1 MLGQIEIP
9 LSLPPLRIV
18 LSGGGIRGLS
28 YVGVFLELE
37 KRGFLKNVKE
47 ILGVSCGAFFGFA
60 YSIGYTPK
68 EMFEFVES
76 FDFSLVQNIE
86 PDIAF
91 EFLSQFGIDD
101 KSQLKKLL
109 FSLLKNKGFNVDS
122 TFQDL
127 YNKTKFTLRFY
138 ASNLNRCRLDEFSYE
153 LTPNLNVVDALLASM
168 CIPGYFIP
176 SIINELTYVDGGLI
190 NNFPIDLVPIKD
202 LKDTFGFTFSE
213 DHTNVE
219 TIQTVEQFFYQIY
232 ACLFIPYKKEI
243 LKSIQNKIIII
254 QCGDYPMW
262 NFDSSKE
269 QRQYLINLGL
279 QAVENYFTKLSS
291 ILPKTKRR
299 YSIG

>member
-1 MLGQIEIP
+1 MLP
-9 LSLPPLRIV
+9 LPLLLPPLRIV

-37 KRGFLKNVKE
+37 KKGFLKNVKE

-60 YSIGYTPK
+60 YSIGYTPN
-68 EMFEFVES
+68 EMLEFVES

-101 KSQLKKLL
+101 KTQLKKLL
-109 FSLLKNKGFNVDS
+109 FSLLKNKGFNIDS
-122 TFQDL
+122 TFKDL
-127 YNKTKFTLRFY
+127 YNKTKFTLRCY
-138 ASNLNRCRLDEFSYE
+138 ASNLNMCKLDEFSYE
-153 LTPNLNVVDALLASM
+153 LTPNVCIVDALLASM

-176 SIINELTYVDGGLI
+176 SIINNFTYVDGGLI

-219 TIQTVEQFFYQIY
+219 TIQTIEQFFYQIY

-243 LKSIQNKIIII
+243 LKSIKHRIIVIE
-254 QCGDYPMW
+254 CGNYPMW
-262 NFDSSKE
+262 NFDSLKE
-269 QRQYLINLGL
+269 ERQHLMNLGI
-279 QAVENYFTKLSS
+279 QAVENYFNVTSV
-291 ILPKTKRR
+291 LPKSKRR

>member
-1 MLGQIEIP
+1 MLVLP
-9 LSLPPLRIV
+9 LPLPPLRIV

-37 KRGFLKNVKE
+37 KRGFLKHIKE

-68 EMFEFVES
+68 EMLKFVEN

-91 EFLSQFGIDD
+91 DFLSRFGIDD
-101 KSQLKKLL
+101 KTQLKKLL
-109 FSLLKNKGFNVDS
+109 FSLLKNKGFTIDS
-122 TFQDL
+122 TFQEL
-127 YNKTKFTLRFY
+127 YNKTKFTLRCY
-138 ASNLNRCRLDEFSYE
+138 ASNLNICKLDEFSYIS
-153 LTPNLNVVDALLASM
+153 TPNVVVVDALLASM

-176 SIINELTYVDGGLI
+176 SIINNSTYVDGGLI
-190 NNFPIDLVPIKD
+190 NNFPIDLVRIKD

-219 TIQTVEQFFYQIY
+219 TIETIEQFFYQIY

-243 LKSIQNKIIII
+243 LKSIKHRIITI

-269 QRQYLINLGL
+269 QRQHLMNLGI
-279 QAVENYFTKLSS
+279 QAVENYFNVTSV
-291 ILPKTKRR
+291 LPKSKRR

>member
-1 MLGQIEIP
+1 MLP
-9 LSLPPLRIV
+9 LPPLRIV

-37 KRGFLKNVKE
+37 KRKLLKHVKE

-68 EMFEFVES
+68 EMLEFVEN
-76 FDFSLVQNIE
+76 FNFSLVQNIE

-91 EFLSQFGIDD
+91 DFLSQFGIDD
-101 KSQLKKLL
+101 KTQLKKLL
-109 FSLLKNKGFNVDS
+109 FSLLKNKGFHIYS

-127 YNKTKFTLRFY
+127 YNKTKFTLRCY
-138 ASNLNRCRLDEFSYE
+138 ASNLNRCTFDEFSYE
-153 LTPNLNVVDALLASM
+153 LTPNVVVVEALLASM
-168 CIPGYFIP
+168 CIPGYFLP
-176 SIINELTYVDGGLI
+176 CIINNHMYVDGALI

-219 TIQTVEQFFYQIY
+219 TIQTIEYFFYQIY
-232 ACLFIPYKKEI
+232 ACLFIPYKKKI
-243 LKSIQNKIIII
+243 LKSINHRIIII
-254 QCGDYPMW
+254 QCGTYPMW

-269 QRQYLINLGL
+269 QRQDLIQLGIE
-279 QAVENYFTKLSS
+279 AVQNYFSFNMFTLKEN
-291 ILPKTKRR
+291 IKRR
-299 YSIG
+299 YSVG